1 MWLAIKRQS
10 QIQHIYYIDVEI
22 EDYLFEKMIED
33 KELVFFN
40 EKISIDN
47 KAVFKEMRLNRYI
60 WDSLLIYDEEVRAQ
74 EDVFEEFIST

>member
-33 KELVFFN
+33 KELKFF
-40 EKISIDN
+40 K
-47 KAVFKEMRLNRYI
+47 
-60 WDSLLIYDEEVRAQ
+60 
-74 EDVFEEFIST
+74 